1 MEVGVVREHL
11 PGDLGETVAGQP
23 EAVEVGEAAHFF
35 VGHLA
40 HPILAEV
47 KRSQVDEAGQSLGD
61 LNQESNH

>member
-23 EAVEVGEAAHFF
+23 EAVQVGEAADLF

-47 KRSQVDEAGQSLGD
+47 QCSQINEAGQSLGD
-61 LNQESNH
+61 LKQASNR